1 MSATRARG
9 APESGMRHG
18 RNDDHGLR
26 EGNIVRERAVD
37 ARLAAFRRD
46 APELPQR
53 AALEHQRGPA
63 RGQIH
68 DAHVAEEDAAAEA
81 RAERL
86 GTGLLGGEALGVG
99 RGPRGARLGLAPLR
113 RREDAVRE
121 ALAVALEHALD
132 PPDVHEIAAEA
143 DDHDTATGILASSMR
158 RRICRTLSAKPTK
171 SASPTRKWP
180 ILSSSISGIAATS
193 RTFP

>member
-26 EGNIVRERAVD
+26 QRKIVREREVD
-37 ARLAAFRRD
+37 ARLAALRRD
-46 APELPQR
+46 APELLQR
-53 AALEHQRGPA
+53 AAFEHQRGPA
-63 RGQIH
+63 RRQVH

-86 GTGLLGGEALGVG
+86 GAGLLRGEALGVG
-99 RGPRGARLGLAPLR
+99 RGPRGPRLGLAPFRL
-113 RREDAVRE
+113 REDPVRE

-132 PPDVHEIAAEA
+132 PPDVHEVAAEA
-143 DDHDTATGILASSMR
+143 DDHDTATGVLAASMM
-158 RRICRTLSAKPTK
+158 RRICRTLSA
-171 SASPTRKWP
+171 
-180 ILSSSISGIAATS
+180 
-193 RTFP
+193 